1 MAFPKIFFDKTKF
14 DGWTNKVGAAI
25 GVVGNPKD
33 AVAMS
38 FKADDMSDSL
48 MELVEKT
55 ISYTKEFMG
64 ASDNSLGNVSPDN
77 TSAILA
83 VQRAATIPLAN
94 QRQYFYRFMEDCV
107 LIMLDIARAKF
118 GERYV
123 EMTDENGEYYMGK
136 FDFSQIDT
144 TQLSWSVETDNST
157 PWSEGIQMQT
167 P

>member
-1 MAFPKIFFDKTKF
+1 
-14 DGWTNKVGAAI
+14 
-25 GVVGNPKD
+25 
-33 AVAMS
+33 
-38 FKADDMSDSL
+38 MSDSL

-167 P
+167 LEKLYARQILTDAYDYVRAIPQSRLKNKARILKKLQIKTEQN